1 MAAAKMRISYPHVT
15 KTPGVCGG
23 KVCIDGSR
31 VRVNNVVFL
40 HKGGANDEKI
50 LEAYPDLTPA
60 QIHAALAYYCDN
72 REEIDADLAAD
83 KSWAESLD
91 R

>member
-15 KTPGVCGG
+15 KTPGGCGG
-23 KVCIDGSR
+23 KACI
-31 VRVNNVVFL
+31 
-40 HKGGANDEKI
+40 
-50 LEAYPDLTPA
+50 
-60 QIHAALAYYCDN
+60 N
-72 REEIDADLAAD
+72 REEIDAELAAD